1 MITALQLFIHN
12 RNTIY
17 MTYNEKSLKSIMV
30 AVLILLSCIF
40 SVHSSLVGMCLAP
53 FWFRPPSRR
62 AGSPWALW
70 LEVSQSQII
79 VHHSFTW
86 ACTSSSPSST
96 REIAGLDKKKNK
108 ACTIAF
114 LGGYFS
120 SLMRLC
126 TMGTSWVDDFV
137 PVSDQRFV
145 CVLDCVY
152 IRRWCLALCLAP
164 VWLSQRRQGNKEAV
178 QGDSVFN

>member
-12 RNTIY
+12 LNTIY
-17 MTYNEKSLKSIMV
+17 MTDNEKFLKSIMV

-40 SVHSSLVGMCLAP
+40 SVNSSLVGMCLAP
-53 FWFRPPSRR
+53 FWFRPYMFTLGSV
-62 AGSPWALW
+62 AGG
-70 LEVSQSQII
+70 ESQIT

-96 REIAGLDKKKNK
+96 RVIAGLDKKKNK

-114 LGGYFS
+114 LRGYFS

-137 PVSDQRFV
+137 PVSDQRCVCVCV
-145 CVLDCVY
+145 CVLDCEYV
-152 IRRWCLALCLAP
+152 RRWCLALCLAP

-178 QGDSVFN
+178 QGDSLFN